1 MAAHLRHAFALATL
15 AMLPLAGHAQPLAD
29 PTLPPPGFGFRDG
42 LPGPATSRDPRE
54 SDRASDRRLQMIV
67 RGPGEVRT
75 AVIGGVSVRAGDPV
89 DIGGQAMRIERITDD
104 AVHLVRGERRATLE
118 LLPAA
123 SKAVRC
129 ASTVVARK
137 GC

>member
-1 MAAHLRHAFALATL
+1 MAAHLRRRFATTALAL
-15 AMLPLAGHAQPLAD
+15 LPLAAVAQPLAD
-29 PTLPPPGFGFRDG
+29 PTQPPPGYGVRDG
-42 LPGPATSRDPRE
+42 APGPAAPRDARADERE
-54 SDRASDRRLQMIV
+54 GERRLQMIV
-67 RGPGEVRT
+67 RGPGELRT

-104 AVHLVRGERRATLE
+104 AVHLVRGTRRATLE

-129 ASTVVARK
+129 ASTRVART